1 MAPAVGSAPYEPVTY
16 VQAPPQPTSESASY
30 SSFLVLGAGAAAGLA
45 LARSQQVAALAVDG
59 ETQKV
64 SVGFGAAC
72 VGGLLGVYF
81 TGELT
86 TAAIFA
92 LLFAYATTRG
102 DNFVGNTARSA
113 GTAYDKLYTKT
124 VELNDDYEL
133 TKKAKSAADFAVAAA
148 QDVDQSYQIS
158 SRVDEKLKLSQAA
171 DNISSKVTNAKAKLQ
186 GYVNVD

>member
-1 MAPAVGSAPYEPVTY
+1 M
-16 VQAPPQPTSESASY
+16 QAPPQPTSESASY